1 MNNKDKNSRFINCL
15 MAFVVGCFVGVVIM
29 FWNVPDDIPFLVTL
43 GSLFGFAALLSL
55 TALVLSEF
63 VVPYRNKKKAAVRAL
78 GKDGLKIMRKDETAK
93 LAYKGI
99 YSIMDGKYP
108 QAEEYLQQALA
119 HSDICQNQMFCIEWL
134 IRLYEAMENDSKML
148 WCYRKAVEYSP
159 DNAEAQSRLGHAYF
173 ADGKLDQAMYCF
185 EQALR
190 YDPNNGYSYFS
201 IAKIQLIRGQDST
214 AFETLQKLVKINE
227 NHPLCH
233 AELADYYAM
242 QNNREMAEEEC
253 KKAQLCGIKDPDEL
267 NKRINA
273 MLSFHETEFSG
284 GDLPTMYYRKIETS
298 EVKSDVHRG
307 GRSTVGNSGDLK

>member
-1 MNNKDKNSRFINCL
+1 MNNKDKNRKFISSL
-15 MAFVVGCFVGVVIM
+15 MAFIVGCFMGVALI
-29 FWNVPDDIPFLVTL
+29 FFYVPDDIPFLAAV
-43 GSLFGFAALLSL
+43 GSLFGLAAFM
-55 TALVLSEF
+55 ALVTFVLSDF
-63 VVPYRNKKKAAVRAL
+63 VMPYRNKKRAAVRAL
-78 GKDGLKIMRKDETAK
+78 GKDGLKIVRRDETAK

-99 YSIMDGKYP
+99 YAIMDGKYP

-119 HSDICQNQMFCIEWL
+119 HSDVRQNQMFCVEWL
-134 IRLYEAMENDSKML
+134 IRLYEAMENESKML

-242 QNNREMAEEEC
+242 QNNREKAEEEC
-253 KKAQLCGIKDPDEL
+253 KKAQLCGIKEPEEL

-284 GDLPTMYYRKIETS
+284 GDLPTMYYRKIDKS
-298 EVKSDVHRG
+298 EGKSDVHRG
-307 GRSTVGNSGDLK
+307 GRNAVGSSGELK